1 MVRTWYDLEEYIG
14 LRRVNG
20 LVLAPD
26 GTRLIAPVS
35 ELAPDGAAFR
45 TALWEIDPAGG
56 AEPRRL
62 TRSAAGE
69 GAPAFLP
76 DGSLLFTSAR
86 PDPDSA
92 VSADAP
98 ALWLLPAGGGEA
110 HCVAERPG
118 GFGALAVARE
128 AGTVAFTSEVHPGAA
143 DTEADARAR
152 KARKD
157 AGVSAI
163 LHESVPVRV
172 WDRDLG
178 PDRPR
183 LFAAAPP
190 AAAGARLG
198 EAADLT
204 PDPGLALHGSAPCIS
219 PDGATAVVGWSVDA
233 GRGVRRDRLVAVD
246 TATGERRVLAADPE
260 RDFGGPA
267 ASPDGRGV
275 VALRDFS
282 GGEGPGG
289 APPEA
294 TLWFVDLATGEGRDL
309 LAGYDL
315 WPREYVWTPDSA
327 AVLFTADDQG
337 RCPVFRV
344 ETATGGLTRI
354 TADDGTYTHLNPAP
368 AGTALFALRCS
379 WDEPPAPARID
390 DATGTAGPQHPVRLP
405 APEAPLEMP
414 GVLTET
420 AAEADD
426 GTRIRAWLVLPSDAS
441 AAAPAPLVLWVHGG
455 PYMSFNGWSWRWN
468 PWLLA
473 ARGYAVLLPDPALS
487 TGYGPEM
494 RRRGRAAWGERTLA
508 DLMAVT
514 DAAASRDDVDG
525 TRTAAMGGSF
535 GGYMANWIAG
545 HTDRFDAVVTH
556 ASLWSLEAFA
566 GATDYPWA
574 WTAEYG
580 DPLERPERYRGASPQ
595 AAADSIRTPM
605 LVIHGD
611 KDYRVPIGEGLRLW
625 WDLVSREVDAKFLY
639 FPDENHWVTAPG
651 NIRVWYGTVLAF
663 LDHHVLGRDWQRPP
677 LL

>member
-1 MVRTWYDLEEYIG
+1 M
-14 LRRVNG
+14 RRVNG
-20 LVLAPD
+20 LVLSPD
-26 GTRLIAPVS
+26 GTRLVAPVS
-35 ELAPDGAAFR
+35 ELAPDGTAFR
-45 TALWEIDPAGG
+45 TALWEIDPAGE
-56 AEPRRL
+56 APARRL

-69 GAPAFLP
+69 AAPAFLP

-86 PDPDSA
+86 TDPDSTE
-92 VSADAP
+92 SAGKP

-110 HCVAERPG
+110 RCVADRPG
-118 GFGALAVARE
+118 GFGSFAVARD
-128 AGTVAFTSEVHPGAA
+128 AGTVAFVSDTLPGAA
-143 DTEADARAR
+143 DAAADEQLR

-163 LHESVPVRV
+163 LHESVPVRS

-183 LFAAAPP
+183 LFAAVPP
-190 AAAGARLG
+190 AGPDAPLG

-204 PDPGLALHGSAPCIS
+204 PEPDLALHGHSPALT
-219 PDGATAVVGWSVDA
+219 PDGATALIGWSVYT
-233 GRGVRRDRLVAVD
+233 GRGVRRDQLVAVD

-260 RDFGGPA
+260 YDFSAPA
-267 ASPDGRGV
+267 VAPDGRSA
-275 VALRDFS
+275 VALRDF
-282 GGEGPGG
+282 PGG
-289 APPEA
+289 AGARAEPPAA
-294 TLWFVDLATGEGRDL
+294 TLWLVDLATGEGRDL
-309 LAGYDL
+309 LEGRDL

-344 ETATGGLTRI
+344 EAATGELTRV
-354 TADDGTYTHLNPAP
+354 TADDGTYLQLNPAP
-368 AGTALFALRCS
+368 TGTALFALRCA
-379 WDEPPAPARID
+379 WDEPPTPVRV
-390 DATGTAGPQHPVRLP
+390 DAAGPQDPLRLP
-405 APEAPLEMP
+405 SPEEPLEVP
-414 GVLTET
+414 GTLTEV

-426 GTRIRAWLVLPSDAS
+426 GTRVRAWLVLPSGACAQS
-441 AAAPAPLVLWVHGG
+441 PAPLVLWVHGG

-473 ARGYAVLLPDPALS
+473 AQGYAVLLPDPALS
-487 TGYGPEM
+487 TGYGPQM
-494 RRRGRAAWGERTLA
+494 RRRARAVWGEVTFG

-514 DAAASRDDVDG
+514 DAAAARDDVDG

-545 HTDRFDAVVTH
+545 HTDRFRAVVTH
-556 ASLWSLEAFA
+556 ASLWSLEAFG

-574 WTAEYG
+574 WTAEFG
-580 DPLERPERYRGASPQ
+580 DPQENPELYRRASPH

-625 WDLVSREVDAKFLY
+625 WDLVSREADAKFLY
-639 FPDENHWVTAPG
+639 FPDENHWILSPG
-651 NIRVWYGTVLAF
+651 NIKVWYETVLAF
-663 LDHHVLGRDWQRPP
+663 LDHHVLGKDWQRPP
-677 LL
+677 TL